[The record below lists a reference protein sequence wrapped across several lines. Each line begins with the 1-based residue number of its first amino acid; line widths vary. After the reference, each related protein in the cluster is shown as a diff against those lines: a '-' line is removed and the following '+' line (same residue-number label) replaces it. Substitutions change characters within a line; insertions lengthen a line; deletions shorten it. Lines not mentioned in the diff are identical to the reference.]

1 MGILGDALGGI
12 IGGIGGS
19 LIGGASALGANL
31 MTFKQN
37 KELQQRQ
44 FDFQERMSNTAYQ
57 RAASDLDAAGFNRL
71 MAVTGSGA
79 STPSGASS
87 SMSTP
92 DIAGAMSSG
101 AMMASN
107 IRAQNAAAKNQNADA
122 NLKEQQA
129 ITEANR
135 RNQIDSETGL
145 NRLMA
150 TYQSIVNS
158 NAPAKL
164 KAEVKEL
171 VSRTYLNN
179 MTATA
184 NQANAATNRIN
195 AITAQKNAETNR
207 MVGKEQAKYTK
218 ERSRGYTESW
228 SESSNR
234 EQHAMGVG
242 SAGGHSKS
250 YTRNY

>member
-1 MGILGDALGGI
+1 
-12 IGGIGGS
+12 
-19 LIGGASALGANL
+19 
-31 MTFKQN
+31 
-37 KELQQRQ
+37 
-44 FDFQERMSNTAYQ
+44 
-57 RAASDLDAAGFNRL
+57 
-71 MAVTGSGA
+71 
-79 STPSGASS
+79 
-87 SMSTP
+87 
-92 DIAGAMSSG
+92 
-101 AMMASN
+101 
-107 IRAQNAAAKNQNADA
+107 
-122 NLKEQQA
+122 
-129 ITEANR
+129 
-135 RNQIDSETGL
+135 
-145 NRLMA
+145 MA

-158 NAPAKL
+158 NAPAKI